1 MTAFRIEELR
11 RHSRRPPLAPAPP
24 GTVSL
29 AMGEPGFP
37 TPPPVVEAAV
47 AALRQGHTHYA
58 DQKGLPELRAALAAR
73 LPARPGRP
81 WSADDVVVT
90 HGATAAL
97 AAVVLA
103 TIGPGDRVVIPE
115 PAYSLYADLV
125 VFAGGTVDFVP
136 LAPDLHWDL
145 DALAAALPGAAM
157 MIFSNPSNPTG
168 IVHTGQELKALGELL
183 DGTGVLVVSDE
194 AYHRLVY
201 PGHTLTSALE
211 VESLRERTVYV
222 QTFSKTYA
230 MTGWR
235 VGYLAGPREVVDAAA
250 HAHRTCAGS
259 LNTVVQHAALAA
271 LDLPDGVVEAML
283 DGYRRR
289 RDLVVA
295 GLSGIPGLH
304 LVPPEGA
311 FYGFLRYDAD
321 LPSERVVRE
330 LAERKV
336 LVRAGA
342 EYGPSGE
349 GHVRISFA
357 TGEDDLRTGLTRLA
371 GATFLRT
378 AQGHPPPGEEAMRT
392 AQDHRP
398 PGGDAVRT
406 AQDHRPPGGDAVRT
420 AQGHPPPGRD
430 ILRLRLDE
438 GGGVP

>member
-1 MTAFRIEELR
+1 MTALPSAFRIAELR
-11 RHSRRPPLAPAPP
+11 RSSRRPALAPAPP
-24 GTVSL
+24 GAVSL
-29 AMGEPGFP
+29 AMGEPDLP

-47 AALRQGHTHYA
+47 AALREGHTHYA
-58 DQKGLPELRAALAAR
+58 DQKGLWELRAALAAG
-73 LPARPGRP
+73 LPAHPGRT
-81 WSADDVVVT
+81 WTADDIVVT

-103 TIGPGDRVVIPE
+103 TIGPGDRVVVPE

-125 VFAGGTVDFVP
+125 VFAGGTVEFVP

-168 IVHTGQELKALGELL
+168 IVHREEELEALGKLL
-183 DGTGVLVVSDE
+183 DGSDVLVVSDE

-201 PGHTLTSALE
+201 PGHALTSALE
-211 VESLRERTVYV
+211 VASLRDRTVYV

-235 VGYLAGPREVVDAAA
+235 VGYLTGPREVVDAAA
-250 HAHRTCAGS
+250 HAHRTCNGS
-259 LNTVVQHAALAA
+259 LNTAVQHAALAA
-271 LDLPDGVVEAML
+271 LDLPGGVVDAMV
-283 DGYRRR
+283 DTYRQRR
-289 RDLVVA
+289 ELVVDH
-295 GLSGIPGLH
+295 LSGVPGLH

-321 LPSERVVRE
+321 LPSETVVRE

-336 LVRAGA
+336 MVRAGA

-357 TGEDDLRTGLTRLA
+357 AAENDLRTGLTRIVRHL
-371 GATFLRT
+371 
-378 AQGHPPPGEEAMRT
+378 
-392 AQDHRP
+392 
-398 PGGDAVRT
+398 GDARS
-406 AQDHRPPGGDAVRT
+406 
-420 AQGHPPPGRD
+420 
-430 ILRLRLDE
+430 
-438 GGGVP
+438 